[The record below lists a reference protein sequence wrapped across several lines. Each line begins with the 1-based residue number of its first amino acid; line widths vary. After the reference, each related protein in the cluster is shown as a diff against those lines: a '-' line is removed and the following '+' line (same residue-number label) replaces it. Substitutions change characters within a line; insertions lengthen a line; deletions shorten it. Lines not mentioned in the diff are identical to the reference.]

1 MAHAIHPAH
10 ALRCCLLTAALGLCT
25 LLLAPP
31 QARAAEVGGLR
42 FDDRVQIAGQE
53 LGLNG
58 AGVRTRAVL
67 KVYAL
72 ALYLPAPLPT
82 PAQVLAS
89 PGARRFSLGL
99 LREITGEE
107 LGQAFLTGVRANSQ
121 PAERAR
127 YAEQLTKLGEHFA
140 SAPPGKRGDFVHVDW
155 LPDAG
160 TVISVNG
167 RVLGAPLKDLGF
179 YNMLLKIWLGNQPV
193 DPVLKSA
200 LLGAQ

>member
-1 MAHAIHPAH
+1 MPLAHPVAR
-10 ALRCCLLTAALGLCT
+10 ALRRTRMAALGLSG
-25 LLLAPP
+25 LLLAVP
-31 QARAAEVGGLR
+31 QAQTAEVGGLK
-42 FDDRVQIAGQE
+42 FEDRVQIGGQE
-53 LGLNG
+53 LVLNG
-58 AGVRTRAVL
+58 AGVRTRLVL

-72 ALYLPAPLPT
+72 ALYLPAPQAT

-89 PGARRFSLGL
+89 AGARRFSLGL

-107 LGQAFLTGVRANSQ
+107 LGQAFLAGVRANSQ
-121 PAERAR
+121 AGERAR
-127 YAEQLTKLGEHFA
+127 YAEQLTQLGEHFA
-140 SAPPGKRGDFVHVDW
+140 SAPPGKRGDFIHVDW

-160 TVISVNG
+160 TVISVHG